1 MTIAKTAVVA
11 GHICLD
17 VIPSLEHLPAGKFEQ
32 LFQPGHLLSVG
43 TAGFATGGPV
53 SNTGLALHHLG
64 IPTRLIA
71 KVGDDPFG
79 TMIRQLIHDIDPD
92 LLVGIRSDH
101 REPTSYSIIVS
112 PPGSDRYIL
121 HCPGV
126 NDAFRAADVDENIV
140 QQADL
145 FHFGY
150 PPIMKQMYRNQGAE
164 LAAIFE
170 NAKANGATT
179 SLDMA
184 FPDPLSEG
192 GQADWHVI
200 LKRTLPYVDIFTPSL
215 EEILFMLYREEYEA
229 VCQDHTDVLNAL
241 TPDMLSHIGTDLLS
255 MGAKIVLLKLG
266 HQGACLRTADKD
278 VLNGL
283 GGALPQK
290 VTVWTN
296 RELWSPCFQVNVVG
310 TTGSGDATIAGF
322 LSAFLR
328 GMSPAETLN
337 AAAAVGACNVEAA
350 DALSG
355 LRPWNE
361 TMSRIQLGWE
371 KHPLQVKTAGWH
383 WDDVDQLWVG
393 PHQRD

>member
-1 MTIAKTAVVA
+1 MTNPKTAVVA

-17 VIPSLEHLPAGKFEQ
+17 VIPSLEHLPAGQFEQ
-32 LFQPGHLLSVG
+32 LFQPGHLISVG

-53 SNTGLALHHLG
+53 SNTGLALHRLG

-71 KVGDDPFG
+71 KVGNDPFG
-79 TMIRQLIHDIDPD
+79 TMIRQLIRDIDPN
-92 LLVGIRSDH
+92 LLAGIHSDDS
-101 REPTSYSIIVS
+101 EPTSYSIIVS

-126 NDAFRAADVDENIV
+126 NEAFRAADVHEKIV
-140 QQADL
+140 RQADL

-150 PPIMKQMYRNQGAE
+150 PPIMQQMYRHEGAE
-164 LAAIFE
+164 LAAIFR
-170 NAKANGATT
+170 NAKASGATT

-192 GQADWHVI
+192 GQADWHII

-215 EEILFMLYREEYEA
+215 EEILFLLYREQYEA
-229 VCQDHTDVLNAL
+229 VCQDHTDVLNVL

-255 MGAKIVLLKLG
+255 MGAKIILLKLG
-266 HQGACLRTADKD
+266 HQGVYLRTTDED
-278 VLNGL
+278 GL
-283 GGALPQK
+283 TDLGRALPQNG
-290 VTVWTN
+290 TAWAS

-328 GMSPAETLN
+328 EMPPAETIN

-355 LRPWNE
+355 LRTW
-361 TMSRIQLGWE
+361 TATILRIQQGWQ
-371 KHPLQVKTAGWH
+371 KHILQIKAVGWH
-383 WDDVDQLWVG
+383 WDDAYQLWVG
-393 PHQRD
+393 PHQRN